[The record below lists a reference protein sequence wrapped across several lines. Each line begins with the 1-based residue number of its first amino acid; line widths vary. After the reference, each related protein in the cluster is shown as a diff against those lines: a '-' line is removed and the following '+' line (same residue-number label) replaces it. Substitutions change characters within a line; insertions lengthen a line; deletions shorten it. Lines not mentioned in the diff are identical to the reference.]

1 MAEEQEEIQE
11 IKEPLF
17 DGSMLN
23 DFITLYLYGVYTFKK
38 GRLTPPEAMQK
49 VVQLSQTM
57 EKAGG
62 ISNELKK
69 RLSALCKKEK

>member
-1 MAEEQEEIQE
+1 MAEQKEPQE

-17 DGSMLN
+17 DGPMLN
-23 DFITLYLYGVYTFKK
+23 NFITLYLYGVYTFRK

-62 ISNELKK
+62 ISIEVKK
-69 RLSALCKKEK
+69 RLAACYKKKK